1 MPTFLPRRVGIRTH
15 ADDYA
20 KVEARSTAKSL
31 YTHDAGNL
39 RRDPCPVLP
48 GLLRNSKS
56 FSRVDLAPP
65 LPGDGVIQYARRLLQ
80 KLWLP
85 LCAATAMQHQRQ
97 KRSGR
102 GTRSSDSHGA
112 RHHLRVFLGHRCAVL
127 NNTHGY
133 DYSTVCPCEK
143 AFHAI
148 KRCRTRSARAD

>member
-31 YTHDAGNL
+31 YTDDAGNL

-80 KLWLP
+80 KLCLP
-85 LCAATAMQHQRQ
+85 LCAATAMQHKRQ

-102 GTRSSDSHGA
+102 GTRSSHSHGV
-112 RHHLRVFLGHRCAVL
+112 RLWHF
-127 NNTHGY
+127 
-133 DYSTVCPCEK
+133 S
-143 AFHAI
+143 F
-148 KRCRTRSARAD
+148 RALTEL